1 VKRALVALAV
11 LTLISPTFANA
22 EHTFRCE
29 GQMIQ
34 HGDSK
39 AKMIDRCG
47 EPIFVDRIIL
57 NSSVIDQYTYSYSR
71 NLYVTV
77 SIVGNRIISVKTSHK

>member
-1 VKRALVALAV
+1 MKRALVALAV

-34 HGDSK
+34 RGDSK

-47 EPIFVDRIIL
+47 EP
-57 NSSVIDQYTYSYSR
+57 T
-71 NLYVTV
+71 
-77 SIVGNRIISVKTSHK
+77 